1 MTKDG
6 IEIFL
11 RLITLS
17 SLGIFLWMSQ
27 KNGAPQAIPALLLL
41 GILFLTFDWVRSIL
55 RRSNKE
61 NSPPYSPKLPEPWE
75 LEERTRCLSEAR
87 TADMLDAAFL
97 ISLHNEDRARGSEQ
111 LKIVP
116 QEIFSET
123 PIDVIEDAL
132 MRVKKLLRESDSV
145 AEAFYGYHGVTIPVE
160 DGRKKFREENRGFSD
175 KTYDRAVS
183 RAMYRLR

>member
-17 SLGIFLWMSQ
+17 SFCIFLWMSQ

-41 GILFLTFDWVRSIL
+41 VLLFFKFDWVRSIL
-55 RRSNKE
+55 GRSNKE
-61 NSPPYSPKLPEPWE
+61 SSTHSSKLPEPWE

-97 ISLHNEDRARGSEQ
+97 ISLPLYATKS
-111 LKIVP
+111 K
-116 QEIFSET
+116 
-123 PIDVIEDAL
+123 
-132 MRVKKLLRESDSV
+132 
-145 AEAFYGYHGVTIPVE
+145 
-160 DGRKKFREENRGFSD
+160 
-175 KTYDRAVS
+175 
-183 RAMYRLR
+183 